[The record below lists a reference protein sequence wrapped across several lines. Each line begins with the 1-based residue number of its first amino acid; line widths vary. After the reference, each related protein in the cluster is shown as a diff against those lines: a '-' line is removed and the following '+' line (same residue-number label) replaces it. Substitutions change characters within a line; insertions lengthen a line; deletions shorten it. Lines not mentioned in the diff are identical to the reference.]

1 MFTIDAG
8 KARTFL
14 AEALRRHAQDNIGC
28 HGDSAI
34 PRLGV
39 GWTLSPGWDYH
50 DDGFYSDDLNHV
62 EDLIYHA
69 VQAGVISGPGDLDLM
84 CYSGQDP
91 CSDWMYQYR
100 VSFHPGC
107 AFALCDPCQHDPGR
121 IPDLRRPD
129 TCRGDGSELMTDSS
143 DRCADCG
150 DIAADTY
157 GGDRVCSACGDDRE
171 LHAQLIWDIKVAL
184 GDVTDP
190 LPGRIGPRYCGWLD
204 TRIRTVHRALI
215 GLLNTPGVDRSTLRM
230 QFDRLQGLIEARMIV
245 TGKSKDTGES
255 RQAVIAHAWDGM
267 LIDLTDLA
275 AKIDRRPS

>member
-107 AFALCDPCQHDPGR
+107 AFALCDPYRHEFRHLGRGYSGRPRGKGSASAWAVLAEAVAYANMILDGFLTSGGR
-121 IPDLRRPD
+121 IPV
-129 TCRGDGSELMTDSS
+129 
-143 DRCADCG
+143 
-150 DIAADTY
+150 AA
-157 GGDRVCSACGDDRE
+157 
-171 LHAQLIWDIKVAL
+171 
-184 GDVTDP
+184 
-190 LPGRIGPRYCGWLD
+190 
-204 TRIRTVHRALI
+204 
-215 GLLNTPGVDRSTLRM
+215 
-230 QFDRLQGLIEARMIV
+230 
-245 TGKSKDTGES
+245 TG
-255 RQAVIAHAWDGM
+255 AN
-267 LIDLTDLA
+267 
-275 AKIDRRPS
+275 